1 MSYDIRIGVKVEGT
15 DIIAVIDE
23 PEYSSPTYNIGD
35 MLRACTGWD
44 FEQGEWYRVSE
55 VWPKIEHGISELRM
69 YTSKYKKYNSLNGW
83 GDTSSALEALE
94 SLSKCIR
101 ENIGEPYE
109 YKWQSIPAEHL
120 WVRW

>member
-35 MLRACTGWD
+35 MFRACTGWD

-55 VWPKIEHGISELRM
+55 VWPKIEHGITELRM
-69 YTSKYKKYNSLNGW
+69 HPGKYRKYNASNGW

-94 SLSKCIR
+94 SLSKCIS
-101 ENIGEPYE
+101 ENVGEAYQ

>member
-1 MSYDIRIGVKVEGT
+1 MSYDIRLGVKVEGL
-15 DIIAVIDE
+15 DVIAVIDE
-23 PEYSSPTYNIGD
+23 PSYSSPTYNIGD
-35 MLRACTGWD
+35 LFRACTGWN
-44 FEQGEWYRVSE
+44 FEQGEWYKVSE
-55 VWPKIEHGISELRM
+55 VWPLIEHGISELRM
-69 YTSKYKKYNSLNGW
+69 HPRKYKQFNSPNGW

-101 ENIGEPYE
+101 ENVGEPYV

>member
-35 MLRACTGWD
+35 MLRKCMDWD
-44 FEQGEWYRVSE
+44 FEQGEWYLISY

-69 YTSKYKKYNSLNGW
+69 NPKKYKKYNSPNGW